1 MSSKLLLSDHDCA
14 LSVDHCS
21 SLYSRTYVLCKIW
34 RRRVLF
40 PAGSDAHA
48 QVKGQGC
55 AYCALN
61 GKMQVKAASFGVGLL
76 TGLGVAI
83 GWRGSIQLRDSD
95 NAAVAVEE
103 NVNTQEQQLFK

>member
-61 GKMQVKAASFGVGLL
+61 GKMQVKGASFGVGLL

-83 GWRGSIQLRDSD
+83 GYWRGSIQLRDGD

-103 NVNTQEQQLFK
+103 NVNTQEQLFK